1 MADIGDTVAPK
12 ADQMVNEDLM
22 NGPRTFTVS
31 RVVVK
36 PNAEQPVDVYLE
48 EFGPLPYRPSKGM
61 RDVMIAGWGQK
72 SATYAGKRL
81 TLYRDA
87 GVKFGTTVWGGIR
100 ISHMSDLPNDKPLPV
115 QLRISRGKKGP
126 HVVKPLVDS
135 NPVQPPAPVIELGPM
150 FDALKATG
158 ISEAEYPAYVIGV
171 IGRSITG
178 WADLS
183 QGDVES
189 VTAEALNTTNEEK

>member
-22 NGPRTFTVS
+22 SGPRTFTVS

-61 RDVMIAGWGQK
+61 RDVMLAAWGRK

-100 ISHMSDLPNDKPLPV
+100 ISHMSDLPDNKPLPV

-126 HVVKPLVDS
+126 HVVKPLVD
-135 NPVQPPAPVIELGPM
+135 PRIA
-150 FDALKATG
+150 ALRAEWETADPERRAA
-158 ISEAEYPAYVIGV
+158 IEAEVK
-171 IGRSITG
+171 
-178 WADLS
+178 
-183 QGDVES
+183 
-189 VTAEALNTTNEEK
+189 ALNTTNEEK

>member
-22 NGPRTFTVS
+22 SGPRTFTVS

-61 RDVMIAGWGQK
+61 RDVMLAAWGRK

-100 ISHMSDLPNDKPLPV
+100 ISHMSDLPDNKPLPV

-126 HVVKPLVDS
+126 HVVKPLADS
-135 NPVQPPAPVIELGPM
+135 NPTPPPTDPRIA
-150 FDALKATG
+150 ALR
-158 ISEAEYPAYVIGV
+158 AEYK
-171 IGRSITG
+171 
-178 WADLS
+178 
-183 QGDVES
+183 
-189 VTAEALNTTNEEK
+189 TATPERQAAIVAEVNEINEGAAAL